1 MEWLDFPALSPW
13 SQHDWTHPFM
23 GTQLW
28 ITGHGQRAASNASVP
43 NLQSNNLER
52 ASSPQ
57 KLPCP
62 QAYGLEHSQMEKHM
76 EKGKLTHP
84 LIADFSKASNFCDQW
99 PLAVWELALTKSQL
113 QSLWLRSS
121 VQVISQLWPSGN
133 YKSIS
138 PESELIHAAQTQLCN
153 SLCWWITA
161 PHLSSHKRTPK
172 SHQKPQLE
180 VTWCI

>member
-1 MEWLDFPALSPW
+1 MIGHIHSWGLSSESPVT
-13 SQHDWTHPFM
+13 SNVQHPM
-23 GTQLW
+23 LQCP
-28 ITGHGQRAASNASVP
+28 ASNQTTLKEPPS
-43 NLQSNNLER
+43 LK
-52 ASSPQ
+52 SSCALRP
-57 KLPCP
+57 
-62 QAYGLEHSQMEKHM
+62 AGLEHAQIEKHT

-84 LIADFSKASNFCDQW
+84 LMAEFSKASNFCDQW

-113 QSLWLRSS
+113 QSPWLRSS

-161 PHLSSHKRTPK
+161 PRLSPHKRTPK
-172 SHQKPQLE
+172 SHPEASVGGHTMHSIK
-180 VTWCI
+180 

>member
-1 MEWLDFPALSPW
+1 MEWLDFPAFSPS

-28 ITGHGQRAASNASVP
+28 TTGHSQCAAPNASVP
-43 NLQSNNLER
+43 SLISNHLER
-52 ASSPQ
+52 ASFPQ
-57 KLPCP
+57 KLLCP
-62 QAYGLEHSQMEKHM
+62 QAYGLKHSQIEKHT
-76 EKGKLTHP
+76 EKGKLTHL
-84 LIADFSKASNFCDQW
+84 LIADFSKASNFCERW
-99 PLAVWELALTKSQL
+99 PLAIWESALNMSQL
-113 QSLWLRSS
+113 QSPWLRSS

-138 PESELIHAAQTQLCN
+138 AESELIHAAQTQHCN

-180 VTWCI
+180 AMWCI